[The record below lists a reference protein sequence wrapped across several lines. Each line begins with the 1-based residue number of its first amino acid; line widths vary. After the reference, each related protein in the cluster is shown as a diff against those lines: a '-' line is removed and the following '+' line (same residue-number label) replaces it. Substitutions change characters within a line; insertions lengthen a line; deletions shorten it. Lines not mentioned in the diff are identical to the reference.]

1 MTMLEQ
7 RTIDSA
13 SREFRLNYEQTK
25 RFAIDKAVYCDP
37 FSICG
42 HMWRIVCYPR
52 GDIGSDS
59 GEYLTLYL
67 ELLST
72 STSGKAIC
80 DILLLNKNGK
90 PCSRIASSRVCVPL
104 PHSRNAAE
112 WVFITSMYI
121 SFNNLEENFLTEGHI
136 TWVCSIMVSRDVSI
150 PMPASD
156 IGKHFG
162 MLLDSM
168 DGTDISFT
176 IDNETFHAH
185 RAVLAAR
192 SPVFKAELLGSMA
205 ESTMP
210 NITLCDIAPATF
222 RVMLRFMY
230 TDALPRDDELGDS
243 PLEMMRHLLAAADR
257 YALDR
262 LKLICAERLLD
273 SLSVDTVGTTLA
285 CAEMYSCLELKSK
298 CIDFFTA
305 GENFKKAFLTK
316 GFIQLVQHFPSIID
330 ELRERM
336 GL

>member
-1 MTMLEQ
+1 
-7 RTIDSA
+7 
-13 SREFRLNYEQTK
+13 
-25 RFAIDKAVYCDP
+25 
-37 FSICG
+37 
-42 HMWRIVCYPR
+42 MWRIVCYPR
-52 GDIGSDS
+52 GDDESDN
-59 GEYLTLYL
+59 GEYLSLFL

-80 DILLLNKNGK
+80 DIFLLNKNGQS
-90 PCSRIASSRVCVPL
+90 CSRSALRTRVLLPRSRD
-104 PHSRNAAE
+104 AAE
-112 WVFITSMYI
+112 WGFISSMSI
-121 SFNNLEENFLTEGHI
+121 SWHDLKKDFLTEGHI
-136 TWVCSIMVSRDVSI
+136 TWVCSVMVSRDVSI
-150 PMPASD
+150 PMAASD

-168 DGTDISFT
+168 DGTDVSFT

-192 SPVFKAELLGSMA
+192 SPVFKAELLGSKA
-205 ESTMP
+205 ESTMS
-210 NITLCDIAPATF
+210 NITLYDIAPATF
-222 RVMLRFMY
+222 RVMLRFIY

-262 LKLICAERLLD
+262 LKLICAQRLLD
-273 SLSVDTVGTTLA
+273 GLSVDTVSTTLV

-305 GENFKKAFLTK
+305 GENFKKVFLTE

-336 GL
+336 EL